1 MIRGEADVTADEA
14 HVTNDERG
22 RRIALVTGASAGIG
36 RALARELA
44 GRGWDPVLVARR
56 RERLEELAG
65 ELEREHGAT
74 ARVVEADLAPDD
86 GPDRVADELGRQG
99 LTVDLLVNNAGL
111 GQFGAYTELDAE
123 REQAQV
129 HVNVVALTR
138 LTRLIL
144 PSMVER
150 GRGRVLNVAST
161 AAFFPGPLMAVYY
174 ASKAYVLSY
183 SVALSDET
191 RGTGVTVTCLCPG
204 PVETEFQ
211 AAAGTDRSK
220 LHRNSVVLDV
230 GRVATEAIDATLAGK
245 AVHVPGVANKV
256 SAFSARLLPRRFLAR
271 AVRRVQAPVE
281 GGS

>member
-1 MIRGEADVTADEA
+1 MS
-14 HVTNDERG
+14 ERDPD

-36 RALARELA
+36 RAVARELA
-44 GRGWDPVLVARR
+44 ARGYDPVLVARR
-56 RERLEELAG
+56 RQRLDELAR
-65 ELEREHGAT
+65 ELQGAHGVRAH
-74 ARVVEADLAPDD
+74 VVEADLAPDE
-86 GPDRVADELGRQG
+86 GPDRVVDELKRLG
-99 LTVDLLVNNAGL
+99 LDVDVLVNNAGL
-111 GQFGAYTELDAE
+111 GQFGLYTRLDPA

-144 PSMVER
+144 PGMIER

-183 SVALSDET
+183 SVALAEET

-211 AAAGTDRSK
+211 GLAGTDDSD
-220 LHRNSVVLDV
+220 LHKNSVVLDV
-230 GRVATEAIDATLAGK
+230 RRVAAEGVNAALAGK
-245 AVHVPGVANKV
+245 AIHVPGVANRL
-256 SAFSARLLPRRFLAR
+256 SAFASRFFPRRFLAK
-271 AVRRVQAPVE
+271 AVRRVQAPS
-281 GGS
+281 GGSS

>member
-1 MIRGEADVTADEA
+1 MTESD
-14 HVTNDERG
+14 DER
-22 RRIALVTGASAGIG
+22 RVAVVTGASAGIG

-44 GRGWDPVLVARR
+44 ARGYDPVLVARR
-56 RERLEELAG
+56 RPRLEALARELA
-65 ELEREHGAT
+65 EAHGVQ

-86 GPDRVADELGRQG
+86 GPDRVAEELQRLG
-99 LTVDLLVNNAGL
+99 LAVDVLVNNAGL
-111 GQFGAYTELDAE
+111 GQFGDYVELDAA
-123 REQAQV
+123 REQTQV

-138 LTRLIL
+138 LTRLLL
-144 PSMVER
+144 PGMIER

-183 SVALSDET
+183 SVALADET
-191 RGTGVTVTCLCPG
+191 RGTGVSVTCLCPG

-211 AAAGTDRSK
+211 AVSGTEYSD

-230 GRVATEAIDATLAGK
+230 DRVATEGVDAALAGR

-256 SAFSARLLPRRFLAR
+256 SVFASRLFPRTFLAR
-271 AVRRVQAPVE
+271 AVRRVQAPSDE
-281 GGS
+281 GA